1 MRSLLQILESR
12 TARVPEKIAFTFFNE
27 PPCTFSH
34 LWRQINRCASFLL
47 RGGLQYQQP
56 VVVAIANSPQF
67 FYAFYGV
74 QRGGGIAV
82 PIFPGSGPERTIK
95 LANLCGAAVIMISR
109 TFPQDKIQL
118 LKQQAAESGR
128 KVLVVEDAV
137 SADGRQ
143 DSRLSL
149 PDIRPRD
156 TALIQFT
163 SGSTG
168 SPRGVVISQANIITN
183 LEQMITGMEITG
195 RDVFVSWLPVYHDMG
210 LILMTMVPFYLGIDL
225 TVLPTGLNHLKT
237 WLQTIGQRRATFTA
251 APDFAYRLCL
261 IYIRDPEH
269 YDLSSLRVAL
279 NAAEPVRATT
289 IRRFEERFRLQ
300 NVMLPA
306 YGLAEATVGVCSH
319 KPGKKIKVDRRGCV
333 SVGSPFPDV
342 RMRIGGGDNSDRA
355 AAPGQVG
362 EIWVKSTAN
371 TAGYYHNPAAAKA
384 LFTGGGYIRTG
395 DLGYRDV
402 EGDYYIVG
410 RKKNIIIQ
418 GGFNIAAREVEEWV
432 DTLAFVR
439 RSAAVGID
447 RGGAEGEQA
456 YIFIEVN
463 VNRSRLQEEE
473 TFTDITIEV
482 VGQFKQTF
490 GFPPGRVYLL
500 KPRAIPL
507 TANGKIK
514 YPQLKEHYL
523 NGSLRANGL
532 ILFPHY

>member
-12 TARVPEKIAFTFFNE
+12 AAGVPEKIALTFFNE

-34 LWRQINRCASFLL
+34 LWRQINRCARFLL
-47 RGGLQYQQP
+47 RSGLQSQQP
-56 VVVAIANSPQF
+56 VVVTIGNSPQF

-82 PIFPGSGPERTIK
+82 PIFPGSGPERMIK

-109 TFPQDKIQL
+109 THPPASVQL
-118 LKQQAAESGR
+118 LKQQAAERGL
-128 KVLVVEDAV
+128 KILLVEDAV
-137 SADGRQ
+137 GADGRQ
-143 DSRLSL
+143 DSRLPL
-149 PDIRPRD
+149 PDISPRD
-156 TALIQFT
+156 TAFVQFT

-183 LEQMITGMEITG
+183 LEQMIAGMEITG

-225 TVLPTGLNHLKT
+225 VLLPTGLNHLKS

-319 KPGKKIKVDRRGCV
+319 KAGEKIKVDRRGFV
-333 SVGSPFPDV
+333 SVGRPFPGI
-342 RMRIGGGDNSDRA
+342 RMRISGGNKTDRPA
-355 AAPGQVG
+355 DTGQVG
-362 EIWVKSTAN
+362 EIWVKSPAN
-371 TAGYYHNPAAAKA
+371 TAGYYRNPAATKE
-384 LFTGGGYIRTG
+384 LFTNEGYIHTG
-395 DLGYRDV
+395 DLGYRDA

-410 RKKNIIIQ
+410 RRKNIIIQ
-418 GGFNIAAREVEEWV
+418 GGYNIAAREVEEWV
-432 DTLAFVR
+432 DTLDFVR

-447 RGGAEGEQA
+447 RGGAEGEQV
-456 YIFIEVN
+456 YIFIEVK
-463 VNRSRLQEEE
+463 VNRSQLQEEE
-473 TFTDITIEV
+473 TFTAITIEV

-523 NGSLRANGL
+523 DGSLRANDL
-532 ILFPHY
+532 ILFPPY